1 MNQQHNQKYHLHH
14 LIKSMSISEKGYFKK
29 YYAKYGGSQSY
40 LDFFDAVDDMED
52 YDEEKIREIFVKEGF
67 VNQLSVAKNYL
78 IKNILKSLRAYHSES
93 SKYMELN
100 ELMID
105 IEIMYQKRLSGICDK
120 LIKKARKL
128 MESAELFNKYSE
140 LASWEIRLA
149 NLEGYSKDKE
159 KKVKEIYDF
168 ALDGIEKDKN
178 LTAYRHLAYH
188 LFNLSLKEGAT
199 RQEENIKFASEF
211 LRNPL
216 LSSENNA
223 LSITAKGIYHN
234 IMSKI
239 YEIQYDYQH
248 CYLSSKKFADII
260 HENPSIFENN
270 VTNYVLPAHYNL
282 LLTCIYLNKKEPF
295 FENLRRMEQI
305 PERYPAGVNP
315 MLDKIIKLMAANAEI
330 QYYVQ
335 NGYFQEAV
343 NLVPKAEK
351 VVDDDNSI
359 GFLSLKVEIYYN
371 IAYAYFG
378 MGNYSTCIDWLNRF
392 IQKEQLDLREDL
404 LAYAWLLSLT
414 SHYELK
420 NFRYLGYK
428 LKTTFNFISKMQKV
442 HKFEGTTL
450 DFIKKLI
457 KSKSEEQ
464 STELM
469 KTYKTIFEEMEKD
482 PYERVALKSFDITS
496 WIDSHLS
503 GKSFAEIAKLKNQ
516 LLKTP

>member
-1 MNQQHNQKYHLHH
+1 MKQHNQKFHLHE
-14 LIKSMSISEKGYFKK
+14 LIKSMSVSEKGYFKK
-29 YYAKYGGSQSY
+29 YYSKYGGNQSY
-40 LDFFDAVDDMED
+40 LDFFDAIEDMED
-52 YDEEKIREIFVKEGF
+52 YNEEKIRLKFEDEGF
-67 VNQLSVAKNYL
+67 INQLSVAKNYL
-78 IKNILKSLRAYHSES
+78 IKNILKSLRAFHSDS
-93 SKYMELN
+93 SVHIELN

-105 IEIMYQKRLSGICDK
+105 IEIMYRKRLSGICEK

-140 LASWEIRLA
+140 LSSWEIKLA
-149 NLEGYSKDKE
+149 NLESYSKDKE

-168 ALDGIEKDKN
+168 AQDGIEKDKN

-199 RQEENIKFASEF
+199 RQEENIKFAAEF

-223 LSITAKGIYHN
+223 LSITAKGIYYN

-239 YEIQYDYQH
+239 HEIQYDYDK
-248 CYLSSKKFADII
+248 CYIASKKFADII
-260 HENPSIFENN
+260 HDNPAIFENN
-270 VTNYVLPAHYNL
+270 VTNYVLPALYNL

-305 PERYPAGVNP
+305 SERYPAGYSP
-315 MLDKIIKLMAANAEI
+315 ILDKIIRLMAANAEI

-335 NGYFQEAV
+335 NGYFKEALS
-343 NLVPKAEK
+343 LVPNAEK

-378 MGNYSTCIDWLNRF
+378 MGNYSTCIDWLNKF

-404 LAYAWLLSLT
+404 LAYAWLLNLT
-414 SHYELK
+414 SHYELQ
-420 NFRYLGYK
+420 NYRYLGYK
-428 LKTTFNFISKMQKV
+428 LKTTYNFISKMHKV
-442 HKFEGTTL
+442 HKFESTTL

-464 STELM
+464 SKEIM
-469 KTYKTIFEEMEKD
+469 INYRQIFEEMEKD

-496 WIDSHLS
+496 WIESHLN
-503 GKSFAEIAKLKNQ
+503 KIPFAEIAREKNQ